1 MNRYVINIVASQD
14 LAAIS
19 DYFYTHNIEAGE
31 RFLQE
36 FSRKCKQLANFPS
49 LGRSYADIEP
59 DLRGIPLESS
69 IIFYRVI
76 EDGIEIMRVVSGR
89 RDLSNLFPHPENE

>member
-1 MNRYVINIVASQD
+1 MNRYLINIVASQD

-31 RFLQE
+31 CFLQE
-36 FSRKCKQLANFPS
+36 FSRKCKQLASFPS
-49 LGRSYADIEP
+49 LGRSYADIEL
-59 DLRGIPLESS
+59 DLRGIPLESY

-89 RDLSNLFPHPENE
+89 RDLSNLFPHPEDE

>member
-1 MNRYVINIVASQD
+1 MNRYIINIVASQD

-19 DYFYTHNIEAGE
+19 DYFYTHNVEAGE

-49 LGRSYADIEP
+49 LGRSYADVEP
-59 DLRGIPLESS
+59 DLRGISLENY
-69 IIFYRVI
+69 IIFYRII
-76 EDGIEIMRVVSGR
+76 EDGIEIMRVVSGK
-89 RDLSNLFPHPENE
+89 RDLPSLFPNPENE

>member
-19 DYFYTHNIEAGE
+19 DYFYTHNIEVGE

-36 FSRKCKQLANFPS
+36 FSRKCKQLASFPS
-49 LGRSYADIEP
+49 LGRSYADIEL
-59 DLRGIPLESS
+59 DLRGVPLESY

-76 EDGIEIMRVVSGR
+76 ENGIEIMRVVSGK
-89 RDLSNLFPHPENE
+89 RDLSTLFPHPENE

>member
-1 MNRYVINIVASQD
+1 MKRYIINIVASQD

-59 DLRGIPLESS
+59 DLRGIPLETY
-69 IIFYRVI
+69 IIFYKVI
-76 EDGIEIMRVVSGR
+76 EDGIEIMRVVSGM
-89 RDLSNLFPHPENE
+89 RDLPALFPHPEDE